1 MKFEFVHNE
10 ASGRLILIFAG
21 WGSDASTFA
30 DVSMPGWDVAVVSGL
45 DGSAPD
51 LSALDRYATVYLY
64 AWSLG
69 VWSAGRL
76 ANSLNPTKAFAINGT
91 PFPYDDA
98 KGIPQ
103 AVFEGT
109 ARALDE
115 RNLYK
120 FRVRMCGGLSAYRQC
135 EGLFGHIHDVERLR
149 HELRFVQEQGSCGS
163 PIHWDA
169 AYVGSDDHIFPPQN
183 QERAWCGLTRVVS
196 LAGAPHYVDMQQIVQ
211 QTVVDVAKVGRRFTR
226 SLATYDAHAHAQR
239 LIASN
244 LAGMMCSYA
253 TLFGGDAIEIGC
265 GTGIFTREWSK
276 YFAAAR
282 ATFIDLCDMPV
293 YGVAGK
299 EEYIKGDAEAVMM
312 RMAGTRRGEVAALFS
327 ASAIQWFSNMPLFFA
342 NCAQVMRPD
351 GFMAM
356 STFAPGNLRELQAL
370 RPDHLQYATA
380 GQLRDMLTV
389 CFDDVRVEE
398 GSVELEF
405 SSALEALRHLQ
416 LTGVTASGSRRAT
429 MGELRRFA
437 ATYPMN
443 ARGRYT
449 LTFRP
454 LYLLAS
460 RPRPLG

>member
-10 ASGRLILIFAG
+10 ASSRLILIFAG
-21 WGSDASTFA
+21 WGSDAYTFA
-30 DVSMPGWDVAVVSGL
+30 DVAMPGWDVAVVSGL
-45 DGSAPD
+45 DGLAPD
-51 LSALDRYATVYLY
+51 ISAIGRYATVYLY

-76 ANSLNPTKAFAINGT
+76 AGRLNPAKAFAINGT
-91 PFPYDDA
+91 PWPCDDDR
-98 KGIPQ
+98 GIPQ
-103 AVFEGT
+103 AVFDGT
-109 ARALDE
+109 ANALDE

-120 FRVRMCGGLSAYRQC
+120 FRVRMCGGLSAYKQC
-135 EGLFGHIHDVERLR
+135 EGRFGHIRDVERLR
-149 HELRFVQEQGSCGS
+149 RELRFVQEQGVCGS
-163 PIHWDA
+163 PIRWDA
-169 AYVGSDDHIFPPQN
+169 AYVGSDDRIFPPQN
-183 QERAWCGLTRVVS
+183 QERAWRGFTRVVS
-196 LAGAPHYVDMQQIVQ
+196 LEGAPHYVDMQRIVR
-211 QTVVDVAKVGRRFTR
+211 QTVVDVAKVGSRFTR

-244 LAGMMCSYA
+244 LADMVRSYA
-253 TLFGGDAIEIGC
+253 TLRGGDAIETGS

-276 YFAAAR
+276 HFTAAR

-293 YGVAGK
+293 YGVAGT
-299 EEYIKGDAEAVMM
+299 EEYIKGDAEAAMM
-312 RMAGTRRGEVAALFS
+312 RLAVERRGGVAALFS
-327 ASAIQWFSNMPLFFA
+327 ASAIQWFSNLPLFFA
-342 NCAQVMRPD
+342 NCARVLRPD

-356 STFAPGNLRELQAL
+356 STFAPGNLEELQAL

-380 GQLRDMLTV
+380 GQMREMLTG
-389 CFDDVRVEE
+389 CFGDVRVEE
-398 GSVELEF
+398 GRVELEF

-429 MGELRRFA
+429 VGELRRFA

-443 ARGRYT
+443 VRGRYT

-460 RPRPLG
+460 RPRSLG